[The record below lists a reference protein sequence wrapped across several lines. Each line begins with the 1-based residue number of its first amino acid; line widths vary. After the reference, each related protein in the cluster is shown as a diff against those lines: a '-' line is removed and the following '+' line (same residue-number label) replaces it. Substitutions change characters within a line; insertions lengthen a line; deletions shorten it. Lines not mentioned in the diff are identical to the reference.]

1 MDRRGKP
8 GGDGTGRKAGTSLT
22 VAGAFRRR
30 PGPSKTPYPGL
41 TERRPDMT
49 SSPSL
54 RLSGISKRYPGVQA
68 LAGMSFDC
76 LPGEVHAVL
85 GENGSGK
92 STLLKIAAGAVAADA
107 GRVEIMGAP
116 LTAADPMQ
124 ARRLGLATVY
134 QDDSLV
140 RELTVA
146 ENLYLGCPAGGDHA
160 PPPVA
165 GMASWAAAQLDRYGL
180 DLAPQA
186 IVGSLTPSQRQFLE
200 IVKALTA
207 APKVL
212 LLDEPTS
219 TLDLPDVEKLTAIIR
234 QAQAAGTAIVYV
246 SHRLPEILDLA
257 DRVTILR
264 DGVGRGTYPVGP
276 DLSEAQLVALMVGRP
291 VESEYPAKL
300 GARAAT
306 APVVLE
312 VQDLQGAQFSGLSF
326 QVRAGEVLGFAGAE
340 GNGQRQALRALG
352 GFLEARGRIACHGR
366 PIPCGAPRRAMAGG
380 ITMLSADRAQES
392 IFPALGVRENMT
404 LQVLGRYAGGGL
416 VSARRERADAAAMVA
431 ELGIVTAGLEQ
442 PIGGL
447 SGGNQQKA
455 VLGRSFLQGAPV
467 VLIDE
472 PTQGVDANARFDI
485 YQAIRGK
492 AEAGASFV
500 INSSDALE
508 LAGICDRV
516 LVFSRGHVIRELAGD
531 EVTEENIVSAFLTST
546 RVRGEAEERTVRP
559 GVLAGLLGGGLTARW
574 WTPLLFLALLLLIVG
589 GYAATQS
596 EAFLTTLNFRHILLA
611 AAPLALVTMAQ
622 FNVLMV
628 GGFDISVGSLMSVT
642 VVLASFLIAYQ
653 MGPSLLVLGFIL
665 CLAAGLLVGAV
676 NGLVVRR
683 LGINSV
689 ITTIAML
696 SVLQGIALYL
706 RPTPAGVVSLE
717 FLDLLK
723 ARAGFVPLSFFLL
736 VVIAIAG
743 DWWLYRSASGLRLR
757 ATGFREEAAK
767 RNGVR
772 TDRVHIRAYLLS
784 GLLAAL
790 AGLFLSSE
798 VGVGHPTVGATYT
811 LTSIAAAVLGGAA
824 LTGGR
829 GSFLGALLG
838 ALFFTLT
845 VNIIPLLGLNT
856 AVGIIASG
864 GLTLF
869 AVLVYSGWEP
879 VGWLL
884 RRLRA
889 AFAGAI
895 GSARVPT

>member
-1 MDRRGKP
+1 MDRRVKP

-352 GFLEARGRIACHGR
+352 GFPKVEE
-366 PIPCGAPRRAMAGG
+366 
-380 ITMLSADRAQES
+380 TQELPS
-392 IFPALGVRENMT
+392 F
-404 LQVLGRYAGGGL
+404 RYAEYAEMLGL
-416 VSARRERADAAAMVA
+416 RGIRVSKPEEVAQAWELALQSDRPCVIDAVVDPNVPTLPPHISFEQGMNFAKSIVKGDADAAKIMKHALKRAVA
-431 ELGIVTAGLEQ
+431 
-442 PIGGL
+442 
-447 SGGNQQKA
+447 
-455 VLGRSFLQGAPV
+455 
-467 VLIDE
+467 
-472 PTQGVDANARFDI
+472 
-485 YQAIRGK
+485 
-492 AEAGASFV
+492 
-500 INSSDALE
+500 
-508 LAGICDRV
+508 
-516 LVFSRGHVIRELAGD
+516 
-531 EVTEENIVSAFLTST
+531 
-546 RVRGEAEERTVRP
+546 
-559 GVLAGLLGGGLTARW
+559 
-574 WTPLLFLALLLLIVG
+574 
-589 GYAATQS
+589 
-596 EAFLTTLNFRHILLA
+596 
-611 AAPLALVTMAQ
+611 
-622 FNVLMV
+622 
-628 GGFDISVGSLMSVT
+628 
-642 VVLASFLIAYQ
+642 
-653 MGPSLLVLGFIL
+653 
-665 CLAAGLLVGAV
+665 
-676 NGLVVRR
+676 
-683 LGINSV
+683 
-689 ITTIAML
+689 
-696 SVLQGIALYL
+696 
-706 RPTPAGVVSLE
+706 
-717 FLDLLK
+717 
-723 ARAGFVPLSFFLL
+723 
-736 VVIAIAG
+736 
-743 DWWLYRSASGLRLR
+743 
-757 ATGFREEAAK
+757 
-767 RNGVR
+767 
-772 TDRVHIRAYLLS
+772 
-784 GLLAAL
+784 
-790 AGLFLSSE
+790 
-798 VGVGHPTVGATYT
+798 
-811 LTSIAAAVLGGAA
+811 
-824 LTGGR
+824 
-829 GSFLGALLG
+829 
-838 ALFFTLT
+838 
-845 VNIIPLLGLNT
+845 
-856 AVGIIASG
+856 
-864 GLTLF
+864 
-869 AVLVYSGWEP
+869 
-879 VGWLL
+879 
-884 RRLRA
+884 
-889 AFAGAI
+889 
-895 GSARVPT
+895 